1 MRVRFYAVGREIAG
15 RNEHESNADTL
26 DALRADLVANF
37 GNRMGQLFDASSVLH
52 NGQRL
57 APGTNTAFTADAV
70 VDLLPPFAGG

>member
-37 GNRMGQLFDASSVLH
+37 GNRMGQLFDASSLLH
-52 NGQRL
+52 EGQRL
-57 APGTNTAFTADAV
+57 RPDSKVAFRGDDV